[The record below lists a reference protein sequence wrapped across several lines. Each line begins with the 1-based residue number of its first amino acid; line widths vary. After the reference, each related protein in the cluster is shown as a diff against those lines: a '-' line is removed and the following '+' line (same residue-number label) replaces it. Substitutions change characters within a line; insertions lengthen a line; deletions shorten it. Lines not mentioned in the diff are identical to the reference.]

1 MKLSE
6 KPVPAVLILII
17 TAFLAGMANGLFG
30 MGGGI
35 VVFFLL
41 RHIYADDPAVST
53 KDVFASTV
61 LCVLIMSLSSVFLY
75 CRDGYVSFRDAVPFL
90 VPAVLGGIAG
100 AFLLDKLDT
109 KWLKKI
115 FAVLMAYGGLSLIFR
130 K

>member
-1 MKLSE
+1 MKLFS
-6 KPVPAVLILII
+6 KSDFAPAVLLLFG
-17 TAFLAGMANGLFG
+17 FLAGMANGLFG

-35 VVFFLL
+35 LVFFLL

-75 CRDGYVSFRDAVPFL
+75 CRDGYVSFGDAVPFL
-90 VPAVLGGIAG
+90 APAVLGGAVG
-100 AFLLDKLDT
+100 AFLLDKIDT
-109 KWLKKI
+109 KWLKRI
-115 FAVLMAYGGLSLIFR
+115 FAVLMLYGGFSLIFR

>member
-1 MKLSE
+1 MKLSNQLRS
-6 KPVPAVLILII
+6 VPALGIVF
-17 TAFLAGMANGLFG
+17 AFLAGMANGLFG

-41 RHIYADDPAVST
+41 RHIYADDPGVST

-61 LCVLIMSLSSVFLY
+61 LSVLIMSLSSVFLY
-75 CRDGYVSFRDAVPFL
+75 CRSGYVAFGDAVPFL
-90 VPAVLGGIAG
+90 IPAVLGGIVG
-100 AFLLDKLDT
+100 ALLLDRIDT

-115 FAVLMAYGGLSLIFR
+115 FAVLMLYGGLSLIFR